1 MSTLT
6 PDQRA
11 GRIAK
16 TLLANQQRLQMDL
29 GDRLDMDSG
38 TISKALNGKRKWTLA
53 EIEAM
58 AEFFDVSVSLFFE
71 DPADVVRSRCSSTEA
86 FTLPGQLSLRVAA

>member
-1 MSTLT
+1 MNALT

-16 TLLANQQRLQMDL
+16 TLLAHKQRLQMDL
-29 GDRLDMDSG
+29 GDRLGMDSG
-38 TISKALNGKRKWTLA
+38 TISKALNGKRKWTMA

-58 AEFFDVSVSLFFE
+58 AEFFDVSVALFFE
-71 DPADVVRSRCSSTEA
+71 DPETLLRSRCSSGA
-86 FTLPGQLSLRVAA
+86 PFTLPGQLSLSVAA